1 MGGVMILETNRLK
14 LRPFQSDDV
23 EAIASYSTKPDFIRF
38 LPLPPQTMAS
48 ATEFVARIVADGQPD
63 SKNDWHFAIQ
73 IGETSRLIGTVR
85 IGVRQPEHRQG
96 DVGYAVHPDY
106 QGRGY
111 ASEALKRLLAFG
123 FENLLL
129 ERIWATA
136 DVRNVASW
144 RVMEKAGMQREGLM
158 RHHLL
163 VRGVWRDSV
172 LYARVNVMPSSP

>member
-1 MGGVMILETNRLK
+1 MILETNRLK

-63 SKNDWHFAIQ
+63 SKNDWHFGIQ

-163 VRGVWRDSV
+163 VRGEWRDSV
-172 LYARVNVMPSSP
+172 LYARVNVTPPSS